1 MRGVVRGVTGV
12 DFDDTLPPVAALQ
25 VVHIDYSLTHAALVD
40 IAARIDKKLVHAVT
54 IDIARL
60 DIKDGVVLLQVAGVQ
75 ILKTASVHHIGVD
88 RHRQA
93 CIESAHTPVAKRVE
107 DQLDLSGVRLAVD
120 RRGGTVA
127 VGTKLGNAALFACT
141 GIAAELNTCGVNARE
156 TVIVVGEHCRGPIVT

>member
-60 DIKDGVVLLQVAGVQ
+60 DIKDGVVLLQVAGIQ
-75 ILKTASVHHIGVD
+75 ILKTASVHHD
-88 RHRQA
+88 W
-93 CIESAHTPVAKRVE
+93 C
-107 DQLDLSGVRLAVD
+107 
-120 RRGGTVA
+120 
-127 VGTKLGNAALFACT
+127 
-141 GIAAELNTCGVNARE
+141 
-156 TVIVVGEHCRGPIVT
+156 